1 MICVKCGK
9 EIAQPLEL
17 YDGSWVCPSCFKDLI
32 GVDQEFVINEENESL
47 YRTSEINYYTWL
59 ENADGEATLA
69 LVEEAVSLCKQA
81 AYMGNPMALLRLG
94 YYYDKDYDEINRS
107 ESMRCRFAYK
117 CYKSVALAL
126 SPPKVLEGAQAI
138 DFIELQK
145 RASVMLFDMM
155 KSAPDDMRRAVAVD
169 FERTRKVLSAKF
181 GIEYYG
187 SFDGEKSGQSGRLA
201 RLNELVSSLK
211 NNHRAPIFG
220 VIRVTA
226 SDIQKMF
233 DPKGREKA
241 QVSLLSVIK
250 KKKTDVFLVK
260 LNDKGAIDE
269 KDDGIYKLTTESQV
283 SQLLALY
290 DLSQPLALV
299 IVNGL
304 GKHPYLNGVEDD
316 ISDALRKKDGF
327 LIHRLLSDADRTQT
341 EFVFYDDDLY
351 YFARG
356 QKRKT
361 AHALEK
367 LIDSVCEGGKD

>member
-32 GVDQEFVINEENESL
+32 GADQAFVINKESESL

-59 ENADGEATLA
+59 ENADGEAKLS
-69 LVEEAVSLCKQA
+69 LVEEAVALCKQS

-107 ESMRCRFAYK
+107 ESMRCKFAYK
-117 CYKSVALAL
+117 CYKAVALAL
-126 SPPKVLEGAQAI
+126 APPKILEGAQAV
-138 DFIELQK
+138 DFTELQK
-145 RASVMLFDMM
+145 RASLMLFDMM
-155 KSAPDDMRRAVAVD
+155 RNAPDDMKRAVAVD
-169 FERTRKVLSAKF
+169 FEHTRKVLSSKF

-187 SFDGEKSGQSGRLA
+187 SLGGEKSGQAGRLA

-220 VIRVTA
+220 AVRLTA
-226 SDIQKMF
+226 EELQKLF
-233 DPKGREKA
+233 DPKGRAKA

-260 LNDKGAIDE
+260 LNEKGAVDE

-283 SQLLALY
+283 SQLLSLY
-290 DLSQPLALV
+290 DLSQPLALIV
-299 IVNGL
+299 VNGL
-304 GKHPYLNGVEDD
+304 GKHPYLNGVEDA
-316 ISDALRKKDGF
+316 ISNTLRKSDGF
-327 LIHRLLSDADRTQT
+327 LLKRLLSDADRTQT

-356 QKRKT
+356 QKRKV
-361 AHALEK
+361 AQAVEK